1 MLYKSMFNNIKR
13 LFLKGFFTLLP
24 LTVTFWVLKF
34 LYNTSIRILAPLRA
48 IEPWWMQ
55 NIPGSEIVIIFFF
68 FLFIGLLGQFFIIT
82 PFMLYVEKIVTKIPL
97 ARIVYASVKT
107 MGDFFDA
114 SGHPELKRK
123 VVLIQYPAE
132 GVYKIAFLLGETEDI
147 KRLIHKKNDE
157 KIMKV
162 FMPTSHITTGF
173 MIFVPESHIISTNI
187 SFEDAVKMMISC
199 GVIHPNN
206 IGPSNDKEA

>member
-1 MLYKSMFNNIKR
+1 MSYKSLFDTIKR

-24 LTVTFWVLKF
+24 LTVTFWVIRF
-34 LYNTSIRILAPLRA
+34 LYNTSIRILSPLRA
-48 IEPWWMQ
+48 IEPSWLQ
-55 NIPGSEIVIIFFF
+55 DIPGSEIVIIALFL
-68 FLFIGLLGQFFIIT
+68 LFIGMLGQFLIIT
-82 PFMLYVEKIVTKIPL
+82 PIMQYIEKVITKIPL

-123 VVLIQYPAE
+123 VVLVQYPTE
-132 GVYKIAFLLGETEDI
+132 NVYKIAFLLGEAEDVG
-147 KRLIHKKNDE
+147 RLLHKSNDE
-157 KIMKV
+157 KIMKI

-173 MIFVPESHIISTNI
+173 MLFVPESYITATNI

-206 IGPSNDKEA
+206 LGPMDDKKA